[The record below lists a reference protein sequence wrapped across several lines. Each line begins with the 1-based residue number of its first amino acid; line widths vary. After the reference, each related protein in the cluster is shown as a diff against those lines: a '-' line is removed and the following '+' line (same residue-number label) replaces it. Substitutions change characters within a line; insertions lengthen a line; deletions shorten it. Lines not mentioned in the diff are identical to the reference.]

1 MSLLCRLLKTAAT
14 ILLAFFLTDA
24 RSVCLSLFFFSSG
37 ASHMLALIKPAV
49 AEQRTEGGLSS
60 ATSQDLGPSGQ
71 SPWGLNPANLSGP

>member
-1 MSLLCRLLKTAAT
+1 MSLLCRLQKTAAT

-24 RSVCLSLFFFSSG
+24 LSVSLSFFSSG

-60 ATSQDLGPSGQ
+60 ATKQDLGPSGQ